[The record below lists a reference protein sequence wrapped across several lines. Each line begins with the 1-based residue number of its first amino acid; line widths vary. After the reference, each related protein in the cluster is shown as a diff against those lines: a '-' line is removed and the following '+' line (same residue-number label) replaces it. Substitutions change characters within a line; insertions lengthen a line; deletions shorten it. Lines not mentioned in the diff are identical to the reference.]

1 MINRSQRFKSFPL
14 NISGSSTFGRYP
26 KISIE
31 KTYNM
36 FASDGWQVPYAGY
49 MSVPN
54 IILGKIAR
62 GIHTS
67 TKLNRLIA
75 VVDNK
80 VYSINIFFDQN
91 NDMTFDSQV
100 ILLGT
105 IGTSSGVVYITEN
118 NKPQVVI
125 SDGDNIYYY
134 DPLIG
139 PGLQIATAD
148 GTLPINF
155 TPGFIDFHDTYIL
168 CAASD
173 DETYA
178 PPANNTWR
186 LGTIDGSTGKL
197 VFPSDS
203 AHLGLLQTKPDNTQA
218 VVRFPSKGNMIF
230 VMGEVVS
237 EAWMDTGYQLFPYT
251 RSNQMS
257 IDYGCLNPA
266 TVASLDEIVVWLG
279 VNEKSGP
286 IILYSTGGPPEKI
299 TTDGIDYLFSQLSDP
314 ADSQA
319 FLYRQ
324 DGHLFY
330 HINFFTDNLSL
341 FYDFNTKKFYH
352 ACDQNLNVFIA
363 SQVAF
368 FNNQYYFIAN
378 PNPNNPESNCLLY
391 AFDTIFTTYDGN
403 EIPRF
408 RTCKN
413 VRDLNQEYFIAN
425 DVGFTIE
432 TGETPYQEEIVGP
445 IYLITQDGQYI
456 ITQGSAI
463 FFVTQAGDFIVTQDD
478 NNIVSQQTD
487 TTDFDFLISQQ
498 SDIIYVQ
505 PRVDLSISIDGGVT
519 FSSDFP
525 YVLNPLAQRR
535 NKLMWWQIG
544 LANDLVCQFKF
555 WGLGRF
561 VCTDGE
567 VNVRQ

>member
-36 FASDGWQVPYAGY
+36 FSSDGWQVPYAGY
-49 MSVPN
+49 MSIPLLS
-54 IILGKIAR
+54 LGSVAR
-62 GIHTS
+62 AIHTS

-80 VYSINIFFDQN
+80 VYSINIFFNQN
-91 NDMTFDSQV
+91 IEMTFDTQV
-100 ILLGT
+100 VQ
-105 IGTSSGVVYITEN
+105 IGTLNTSKGIVWITEN
-118 NKPQVVI
+118 NRPQIVI
-125 SDGDNIYYY
+125 SDNQTIYFY
-134 DPLIG
+134 DPTLT
-139 PGLQIATAD
+139 PSFQQATD
-148 GTLPINF
+148 GEMNGINF
-155 TPGFIDFHDTYIL
+155 TPGYIDFHDTYIL
-168 CAASD
+168 CAASAD
-173 DETYA
+173 ATYE

-186 LGTIDGSTGKL
+186 LGTYNDAGLLI
-197 VFPSDS
+197 FPSDS
-203 AHLGLLQTKPDNTQA
+203 AHVGLLTTKPDNTQA
-218 VVRFPSKGNMIF
+218 VVRFPSKGNMVF

-257 IDYGCLNPA
+257 IDYGCLSPA
-266 TVASLDEIVVWLG
+266 TVATLDEIVVWLG
-279 VNEKSGP
+279 ANEKSGP
-286 IILYSTGGPPEKI
+286 IILYSTGGVPEKI
-299 TTDGIDYLFSQLSDP
+299 TTDGIDYLLSQLQDPSD
-314 ADSQA
+314 SRA

-330 HINFFTDNLSL
+330 HINFYTDNLSL

-352 ACDQNLNVFIA
+352 ACDENLNYFIA
-363 SQVAF
+363 PQVAF

-378 PNPNNPESNCLLY
+378 PRPNDSTSSCLLY
-391 AFDTIFTTYDGN
+391 AFDTIFTTYDGA

-413 VRDLNQEYFIAN
+413 VRDTNQEAFVAN
-425 DVGFTIE
+425 DCGFTIE
-432 TGETPYQEEIVGP
+432 TGETPFQENFTGP
-445 IYLITQDGQYI
+445 IFLITQDGQFI
-456 ITQGSAI
+456 ITQGNSI
-463 FFVTQAGDFIVTQDD
+463 FFVTQDGNFIITQDD
-478 NNIVSQQTD
+478 NNIVSQQSD
-487 TTDFDFLISQQ
+487 STDFNFLISQQ
-498 SDIIYVQ
+498 PGIIYVQ
-505 PRVDLSISIDGGVT
+505 PRVDMSVSYDGGAS

-535 NKLMWWQIG
+535 NKLMWWQLG
-544 LANDLVCQFKF
+544 WGNDLVFQFKF

-561 VCTDGE
+561 ICTDGA